1 MEFEV
6 TSQNGSSEASGSPVS
21 TIPTETMD
29 HVPDVNNDPKQNEP
43 EAEPVRGLELIYRVA
58 SELAARIAEEKRYEG
73 IIKPCSVNVQR
84 ITDVSNFRIIK
95 DPDRILQETEK
106 TSDTVIIPNGQPP
119 LFNQATTTTEPTNMH
134 IDLTDSDDEEEM
146 VLPSEGMDIQND
158 CEILQEKTTY
168 FCVFCPQKSIQG
180 RAAAIEHYQAHLDYY
195 PYKCMICLE
204 VLTNPQNLVKH
215 FRADHTDVKTA
226 IFKKKLMPWVLD
238 WIEAFLD
245 SQMGPNKKRNFK
257 IVAYCP
263 VCESSEKKEDIIQIP
278 PNFVQPRKQFIHIYK
293 HLLYEPYVCKI
304 CNQTGKKFSI
314 SDFDDRA
321 YEHILKN
328 HPEAEDLLLT
338 QVYQKLNYI
347 KPLEGFII
355 HYLSS
360 MGVSTRRRFP
370 EKIPHFVRNKFKA
383 KHEAKEKEK
392 EKLIADK
399 DSIKPVTLGDLVN
412 QSSST
417 SLQSN
422 HTNHSFN
429 GQSILK
435 SDKPMVSNQVMTNA
449 QSFQNT
455 PSTKAAITTN
465 KNVTFPSPPERMMF
479 SPTKPTVI
487 TLPCGQ
493 LMVRNSAPNTPVNL
507 NQSASL
513 LKISPRSSSIN
524 LTLNTSKPPQI
535 VSPSSST
542 PNQHQQLNTPVTIQI
557 FPDVET
563 IADNPIM
570 KPKNG
575 DFVKGKY
582 LCIFCKESIYF
593 ETYEEALFHFSRHL
607 NYFPVNC
614 LLCLKKFQD
623 INSINQHFILNH
635 NHDRVCDDGDTCS
648 PLLYYID
655 QKAETEKWIEENLRY
670 QIIGEMIRIIDPD
683 MAPYCPVCRSILN
696 TIPPHDKPLVPHIDV
711 VRSHINH
718 HLNYKPYECF
728 LCNQGEPSISVRF
741 PSIGEAAL
749 KHLRDY
755 HGYTPNLVEL
765 VKEFFIFK
773 PIAGLENFIK
783 SFLISDYY
791 TIANQFLRT
800 RDGRSS
806 LPTGI
811 PVASPQIPRQT
822 RTYARPNDL
831 NKRFSDV
838 AGPPE
843 ASTPLQHKQYK
854 NILACYHC
862 KQIVSGPQELHS
874 HTKSK
879 HPNSSIAAY
888 ALPATNGY

>member
-479 SPTKPTVI
+479 SPTK
-487 TLPCGQ
+487 
-493 LMVRNSAPNTPVNL
+493 
-507 NQSASL
+507 
-513 LKISPRSSSIN
+513 
-524 LTLNTSKPPQI
+524 
-535 VSPSSST
+535 
-542 PNQHQQLNTPVTIQI
+542 
-557 FPDVET
+557 
-563 IADNPIM
+563 
-570 KPKNG
+570 NG